1 MSVRAAEHRLRVS
14 RIMVDDRLNFRG
26 KKIALFNH
34 VLDAELSNGTQFL
47 VAEPGGQLY
56 AVVDDEGTTRV
67 LALAKSGRGGDQWF
81 SYFHS
86 IYGIGE
92 REDFNKFIY
101 DALRAWVIRH
111 GTHVELRRFAVYNQ
125 MTQTSYLSAY
135 NGRMYKIDGDDI
147 SDVPI
152 GEDGVFFVDDDRGVH
167 ALPDIGAHGML
178 FPRLVDGINFV
189 PQSLGG
195 ISAEQQR
202 KAFIIWMFAQAF
214 PDLLPT
220 KPILLIE
227 GTAGSGKTSAPIS
240 VQLVLQ
246 GVKKSTIIKKSGED
260 DFGVVL
266 LRSPI
271 AVLDNT
277 DNYIEWLPDAI
288 AAYTTLGQWDKRKLF
303 TDDENMTIRPHAFL
317 VATSRN
323 PSSFR
328 REDVADR
335 CIILRLERRKT
346 FTEWNSIES
355 NILADRPQ
363 LLGEYLY
370 YVGKIIVELRA
381 RSGVRQPEPYRMAD
395 FAAFGRV
402 VGRVLGWSNDD
413 VDRLM
418 QALQAERDAFANEE
432 EPLIDLLRRWVA
444 YKPRNGPAHAGRLLN
459 AFQLHAE
466 LDSFAQMSS
475 TTWKDSPRT
484 LVQKLK
490 SSQIEREF
498 HVEKLMVNGQPAFRI
513 WRQTDARLQVV
524 EGLSATEQS
533 GE

>member
-1 MSVRAAEHRLRVS
+1 MSVRAAEHRLRIS
-14 RIMVDDRLNFRG
+14 RIMFDNRLNFRG

-34 VLDAELSNGTQFL
+34 VLNAELTNGTQFL

-56 AVVDDEGTTRV
+56 AIVDDDGTTKV
-67 LALAKSGRGGDQWF
+67 LSLPKSGRGGDNWF

-101 DALRAWVIRH
+101 DALRAYVIRH

-125 MTQTSYLSAY
+125 LSQTVYLSAY

-147 SDVPI
+147 SHLPI
-152 GEDGVFFVDDDRGVH
+152 GEDGVFFVDDDKGKH
-167 ALPDIGAHGML
+167 ELPDIGAHDLL
-178 FPRLVDGINFV
+178 FHRIIDGINFCA
-189 PQSLGG
+189 QGLSG
-195 ISAEQQR
+195 ITADQQR
-202 KAFIIWMFAQAF
+202 KAFMIWMFAQAF

-220 KPILLIE
+220 KPILLME
-227 GTAGSGKTSAPIS
+227 GAAGSGKTSAPIG
-240 VQLVLQ
+240 VQLTLM
-246 GVKKSTIIKKSGED
+246 GVKKSTIIKKSSED

-271 AVLDNT
+271 AILDNT

-303 TDDENMTIRPHAFL
+303 TDDENLTIRPHAFI

-335 CIILRLERRKT
+335 CIILRLERRKD
-346 FTEWNSIES
+346 FVEWNKIES
-355 NILADRPQ
+355 QIMADRPQ
-363 LLGEYLY
+363 LLGEYLH
-370 YVGKIIVELRA
+370 YVGKIVTELRTQNQA
-381 RSGVRQPEPYRMAD
+381 ASEPYRMAD

-402 VGRVLGWSNDD
+402 VGKVLGWSTEEIDK
-413 VDRLM
+413 LM
-418 QALQAERDAFANEE
+418 RALQGERDAFVNEE
-432 EPLIDLLRRWVA
+432 EPLIDLLRKWVA
-444 YKPRNGPAHAGRLLN
+444 YKPKNGPAHAGRLLN
-459 AFQLHAE
+459 AFALHAE
-466 LDSFAQMSS
+466 LEGFAQMCSI
-475 TTWKDSPRT
+475 TWKDSART
-484 LVQKLK
+484 LAQKLK

-498 HVEKLMVNGQPAFRI
+498 FVEKLQVNGQPAFRI
-513 WRQTDARLQVV
+513 WRHSDTKLSLV
-524 EGLSATEQS
+524 EGIEAEV
-533 GE
+533 E